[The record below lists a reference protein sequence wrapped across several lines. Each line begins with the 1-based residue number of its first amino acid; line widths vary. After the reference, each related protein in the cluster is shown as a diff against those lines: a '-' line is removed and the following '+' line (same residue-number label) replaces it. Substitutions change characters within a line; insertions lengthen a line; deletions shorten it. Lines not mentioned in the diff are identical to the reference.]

1 MRKLT
6 LKKRIIK
13 KGVVILIIALFLIT
27 GLFSLAA
34 YADTVDTRSILNQ
47 FNFES
52 NDSAKSTIRQIA
64 WSIALG
70 LHWMVGGLEEVIYSV
85 NDTLG
90 GFFTSSGVQALEEK
104 MIPLALELV
113 AVLILFI
120 GVMSMIKPQQAT
132 TIISNM
138 IVGITIAIALPTLL
152 STAYSFT
159 NQAITYINSDSSG
172 TLQKISDQILLD
184 NVTDVTRYDQEDF
197 KSTTLKY
204 KNYYIMPGADGTKI
218 TKIDP
223 TELVNPENMK
233 HPDVWRNIVKS
244 DQDGKE
250 TLEELWDG
258 SVGFVTMPALSQ
270 YYYRWQFDWLNIY
283 STLLVTGF
291 ALIMSGIKIARL
303 LYELAINQTM
313 TQMFALLDV
322 MTGQRLKKCIQS
334 LIATFGTLF
343 AVFFMLQ
350 MYIIGMTYITNVSNI
365 FLRLLLMVALAFA
378 VIDGPNLFEQVFGVD
393 AGIHSAL
400 RTMYGLKAA
409 GGIMAGGVAAIGGR
423 GALEAL
429 KAKGLI
435 GSTRSAIGKA
445 GEIVGGLGGAVAGA
459 VSGHNETTQRVNSV
473 KQGFNAVSTAAAGV
487 AGATNVGASGGD
499 STTVKSPFKKPINSA
514 PAAGNAPQSSY
525 GSVPTADYSSS
536 DAESSH
542 VANNNSYSPPM
553 ADSAEKPLN
562 QESTQSS
569 SESSPSVKE
578 QASNNPQTIG
588 NYLRSSITGKM
599 EKSSAVIS
607 ARRAYS
613 LTKSSAQA
621 RGNKKVDR
629 EVRAQIKMQGNESL
643 SHRKAIKEVKTE
655 DRNAKVQ
662 SMLYQGEI
670 KK

>member
-270 YYYRWQFDWLNIY
+270 YYYR
-283 STLLVTGF
+283 
-291 ALIMSGIKIARL
+291 
-303 LYELAINQTM
+303 
-313 TQMFALLDV
+313 
-322 MTGQRLKKCIQS
+322 
-334 LIATFGTLF
+334 
-343 AVFFMLQ
+343 
-350 MYIIGMTYITNVSNI
+350 
-365 FLRLLLMVALAFA
+365 
-378 VIDGPNLFEQVFGVD
+378 
-393 AGIHSAL
+393 
-400 RTMYGLKAA
+400 
-409 GGIMAGGVAAIGGR
+409 
-423 GALEAL
+423 
-429 KAKGLI
+429 
-435 GSTRSAIGKA
+435 
-445 GEIVGGLGGAVAGA
+445 
-459 VSGHNETTQRVNSV
+459 
-473 KQGFNAVSTAAAGV
+473 
-487 AGATNVGASGGD
+487 
-499 STTVKSPFKKPINSA
+499 
-514 PAAGNAPQSSY
+514 
-525 GSVPTADYSSS
+525 
-536 DAESSH
+536 
-542 VANNNSYSPPM
+542 
-553 ADSAEKPLN
+553 
-562 QESTQSS
+562 
-569 SESSPSVKE
+569 
-578 QASNNPQTIG
+578 
-588 NYLRSSITGKM
+588 
-599 EKSSAVIS
+599 
-607 ARRAYS
+607 
-613 LTKSSAQA
+613 
-621 RGNKKVDR
+621 
-629 EVRAQIKMQGNESL
+629 
-643 SHRKAIKEVKTE
+643 
-655 DRNAKVQ
+655 
-662 SMLYQGEI
+662 
-670 KK
+670 